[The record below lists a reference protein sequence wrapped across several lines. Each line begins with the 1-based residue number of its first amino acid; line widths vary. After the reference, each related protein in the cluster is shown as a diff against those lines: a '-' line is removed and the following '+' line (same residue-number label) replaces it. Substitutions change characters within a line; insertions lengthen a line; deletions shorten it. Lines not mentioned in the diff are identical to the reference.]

1 MNCEQ
6 ARQQLEQCTAARV
19 NLELVL
25 LAHLRNCD
33 ACRVHA
39 EKYRLLGLLRS
50 LPVREPSAEFEQ
62 RVLQAA
68 LARFPKKR
76 RSPHAAWATAL
87 AASVTLAVAVTL
99 RLTNSGPAAQMPSDD
114 TRTVATLAA
123 TDSIPTFTV
132 SARPMETRMVDVV
145 LDSKH
150 ALQDATFV
158 VTLDEN
164 LRLENRPLT
173 RELRWQANVQAGGNK
188 LSLPVQLF
196 NAADGEMIVTL
207 EHGDMR
213 QQVKV
218 HVREDE
224 SSRSAVAPA
233 SIET

>member
-6 ARQQLEQCTAARV
+6 VRQQLEQRTAGTAD
-19 NLELVL
+19 LELVL

-33 ACRVHA
+33 ACRDHA
-39 EKYRLLGLLRS
+39 EECRLVGLLSS
-50 LPVREPSAEFEQ
+50 LPVREPSANFEQ
-62 RVLQAA
+62 RALQAA
-68 LARFPKKR
+68 LARFPEKR
-76 RSPHAAWATAL
+76 RSPHAAWAMAL

-99 RLTNSGPAAQMPSDD
+99 RLTTSGPAAPMPTNE
-114 TRTVATLAA
+114 TRTVAAPVA
-123 TDSIPTFTV
+123 TDMPTFTV
-132 SARPMETRMVDVV
+132 SARPMETRVVDVV

-196 NAADGEMIVTL
+196 NAAYGEMIVTL

-218 HVREDE
+218 HVREDN
-224 SSRSAVAPA
+224 SSRSADAPA
-233 SIET
+233 SVQT